1 MKKTILI
8 TGGTGFLGKSL
19 VYSLINQGH
28 NVVVTGYSESGIK
41 GFEREF
47 GTNEKIKLY
56 SLDIT
61 AGYLHLKR
69 IIQKH
74 SVTHIIHAAALKHV
88 GICEDNPTRAIEVNV
103 NGSRNVIDA
112 AISENVKNVIA
123 ISTDKSVKPLCV
135 YGMTKK
141 LMEEIFIENGFSV
154 FRGVNF
160 LFSSES
166 VLDIWDKL
174 RVQNKPILVNKSA
187 VRYFSTIEQVSDK
200 IISCLDYKGQFSVD
214 ECYEISIEN
223 LQKAFSEYHDYWN
236 VKEYVPLKIEKTE
249 EELPL
254 EGMAIVKPDVPFVAK
269 LFSEY
274 YGSKS

>member
-1 MKKTILI
+1 MKEAILV
-8 TGGTGFLGKSL
+8 TGGTGFLGKTLVRSL
-19 VYSLINQGH
+19 VNQGH
-28 NVVVTGYSESGIK
+28 SVVVTGYSESGIK
-41 GFEREF
+41 NFEREF
-47 GTNEKIKLY
+47 GINENIKLY

-61 AGYLHLKR
+61 GGYLPLKR

-123 ISTDKSVKPLCV
+123 ISTDKAVKPLCV

-187 VRYFSTIEQVSDK
+187 VRYFSTIEQVGNK

-214 ECYEISIEN
+214 ECYKISIED
-223 LQKAFSEYHDYWN
+223 LQKTFSEYHDYWN

-254 EGMAIVKPDVPFVAK
+254 EGMTIVKPPVAFVAK

>member
-1 MKKTILI
+1 M
-8 TGGTGFLGKSL
+8 
-19 VYSLINQGH
+19 
-28 NVVVTGYSESGIK
+28 
-41 GFEREF
+41 
-47 GTNEKIKLY
+47 
-56 SLDIT
+56 
-61 AGYLHLKR
+61 
-69 IIQKH
+69 
-74 SVTHIIHAAALKHV
+74 
-88 GICEDNPTRAIEVNV
+88 
-103 NGSRNVIDA
+103 
-112 AISENVKNVIA
+112 
-123 ISTDKSVKPLCV
+123 
-135 YGMTKK
+135 
-141 LMEEIFIENGFSV
+141 